1 RFLRRE
7 GRKHLGS
14 HHGCGSFGFFSS
26 KKSQRQLDSRT
37 LPIHRDALA
46 CQQQRCPA
54 PSETRHK
61 EMDTTASPRSL
72 RLGFSLCPQRRP
84 VPPPRC
90 HACNVCLGVCAV
102 LLFVLS
108 ALFAGMM
115 TFHTFRRVEYVG
127 RLLRD
132 VVNETRRL
140 DVNAAA
146 ATLDAS
152 SSPLPEPGDELGPT
166 RADTDHEGVAIDNG
180 TGAHLGRLRQ

>member
-1 RFLRRE
+1 ML
-7 GRKHLGS
+7 S
-14 HHGCGSFGFFSS
+14 PANNSAV
-26 KKSQRQLDSRT
+26 QL
-37 LPIHRDALA
+37 
-46 CQQQRCPA
+46 PA
-54 PSETRHK
+54 NSAQGDGHDGVTAQPPTGVQPVPAATPS
-61 EMDTTASPRSL
+61 
-72 RLGFSLCPQRRP
+72 
-84 VPPPRC
+84 PPPRC

-180 TGAHLGRLRQ
+180 TGAHFGRLRQ